1 MSSDLPKN
9 IVLVGFMGCGKSTIA
24 RKLGKLLGYPVVD
37 VDAEIEAK
45 AGMPITGIFETRGE
59 DFFRQ
64 LEAAVLQEIGAR
76 PGRFIIATGGG
87 VIGRKRNRQLVR
99 QLGYV
104 VWLKVTRKT
113 IIERTRRSSDRPLL
127 ETDDPAATIDALLA
141 EREPLYREVAD
152 LELDTSELD
161 AGEIAC
167 GILES
172 ARYHFTSGA

>member
-1 MSSDLPKN
+1 MSTEIPKN

-24 RKLGKLLGYPVVD
+24 RRLGKMLGYEVLD
-37 VDAEIEAK
+37 VDTEIESK
-45 AGMPITGIFETRGE
+45 AGMPITRIFETRGE
-59 DFFRQ
+59 DYFRQ

-87 VIGRKRNRQLVR
+87 VIGRKRNRGLVK

-104 VWLKVTRKT
+104 VWLQVSRET
-113 IIERTRRSSDRPLL
+113 ILERTRRSRDRPLL
-127 ETDDPAATIDALLA
+127 ETDDPAARIDALLA
-141 EREPLYREVAD
+141 ERAPLYREVAD

-161 AGEIAC
+161 AEEIAC

>member
-1 MSSDLPKN
+1 MSTDLPKN
-9 IVLVGFMGCGKSTIA
+9 IILVGFMGCGKSTIA
-24 RKLGKLLGYPVVD
+24 RQLGKLLGYTVID

-45 AGMPITGIFETRGE
+45 AGMPIPAIFEARGE
-59 DFFRQ
+59 EFFRL

-87 VIGRKRNRQLVR
+87 VIGRKRNRSLVK

-104 VWLKVTRKT
+104 VWLQVSRET
-113 IIERTRRSSDRPLL
+113 ILERTRRSRDRPLL
-127 ETDDPAATIDALLA
+127 QTDDPAEKIDTLLR

-161 AGEIAC
+161 AEEIAC

-172 ARYHFTSGA
+172 ARYHFTKGA